1 MFLFFQIVYEKSS
14 ACFLKVWS
22 TDIGARLGGGGLRH
36 APQLVP
42 GRGGV
47 APIESF
53 TPKFQTV
60 GEPGREMTVGGTSEI
75 MSFNVIIIINMIN
88 DVVITRCLVGF
99 IGGVES
105 IMMGPICLIR

>member
-1 MFLFFQIVYEKSS
+1 M
-14 ACFLKVWS
+14 WS
-22 TDIGARLGGGGLRH
+22 TEIGARRGGGGLRH

-60 GEPGREMTVGGTSEI
+60 GEPGREITVGGTSAI

-105 IMMGPICLIR
+105 IMMGPICFIR

>member
-1 MFLFFQIVYEKSS
+1 M
-14 ACFLKVWS
+14 
-22 TDIGARLGGGGLRH
+22 GARRGLGGLRH

-47 APIESF
+47 APIESL

-75 MSFNVIIIINMIN
+75 MSFNVIIIINLIN
-88 DVVITRCLVGF
+88 DVVITLCLVGF
-99 IGGVES
+99 IGGVEF
-105 IMMGPICLIR
+105 IMMGPICFIRWRLSRLFRRTI